1 MLGSGDEPGRN
12 SILIRVE
19 HRGKILYHKST
30 TNHNKGEISML
41 NQDYTAKLLNLEDVM
56 ITNVENIS
64 EELHIYIELP
74 RKEHTCPAC
83 GAVTDRVHDYRTQR
97 IKDVPLARNTF
108 LHLRKRRY
116 RCSCGKR
123 FFERNTFLPRYYR
136 VTSRLVSEI
145 IHAFE
150 KTVSAK
156 EIGCRFN
163 VSGMTAMRYFRCVN
177 HKVRELPEV
186 LSLDEFKGNSGGQKY
201 NSIVADPQ
209 NHKVIDILP
218 NRYENDLIRYFLQ
231 FESRKNVKYFVCD
244 MNPHFRQVGKVCFKN
259 AVIVADRYH
268 VIRQA
273 YWAMERVRKNE
284 QNKLSARF
292 RKYFK
297 KSKYLLMKPMEKLTD
312 EEADRLALMFEIAPR
327 LADAYRLKNEFLT
340 VIRSKSSAEGKQKLA
355 DWLLAVE
362 VMDLPEFH
370 DCTKAYHNWFNEI
383 LNSMDVPWSNGFIE
397 GCNNKTKVLKRV
409 CFGMRN
415 FRNFRN
421 RILFCHT

>member
-1 MLGSGDEPGRN
+1 
-12 SILIRVE
+12 
-19 HRGKILYHKST
+19 
-30 TNHNKGEISML
+30 ML
-41 NQDYTAKLLNLEDVM
+41 NQDYTAKLLNLEDVI
-56 ITNVENIS
+56 ITNVENLA
-64 EELHIYIELP
+64 EELHVYIELP

-83 GAVTDRVHDYRTQR
+83 GSVTERVHDYRMQTV
-97 IKDVPLARNTF
+97 KDIPLAQNTF

-116 RCSCGKR
+116 HCTCGKR
-123 FFERNTFLPRYYR
+123 FFERNTILPRYYR
-136 VTSRLVSEI
+136 VTSRLVAEI

-150 KTVSAK
+150 KVAPAK

-163 VSGMTAMRYFRCVN
+163 VSGATAMRYFRCVN
-177 HKVRELPEV
+177 HKPKELPEV
-186 LSLDEFKGNSGGQKY
+186 VSLDEFKGNSGGQKY
-201 NSIVADPQ
+201 NSIVADPK

-218 NRYENDLIRYFLQ
+218 NRYENDLIQYFSQ

-244 MNPHFRQVGKVCFKN
+244 MNPHFRQVAKVCFKN

-268 VIRQA
+268 VIRQV
-273 YWAMERVRKNE
+273 YWAMERVRKNA

-297 KSKYLLMKPMEKLTD
+297 KSRYLLMKPMEKLTD
-312 EEADRLALMFEIAPR
+312 EEADRLALMFEITPR

-340 VIRSKSSAEGKQKLA
+340 VIRSRSSAEGRRKLA

-370 DCTKAYHNWFNEI
+370 DCTNAYHNWFTEI

>member
-1 MLGSGDEPGRN
+1 
-12 SILIRVE
+12 
-19 HRGKILYHKST
+19 
-30 TNHNKGEISML
+30 ML

-150 KTVSAK
+150 KAVSAK

-218 NRYENDLIRYFLQ
+218 NRHENDLIRYFLQ
-231 FESRKNVKYFVCD
+231 FESKKNVKYFVCD

-284 QNKLSARF
+284 QNKLSTRF

-297 KSKYLLMKPMEKLTD
+297 KSKYLLMKPMGKLTD

-362 VMDLPEFH
+362 VMDLPELH